1 MANVRGLW
9 VRLALLVSLLVPVW
23 FLVAAL
29 GARFGL
35 LDWRIGFGLMTYK
48 LSGPILLG
56 ALGFA
61 LIGLILALVVPP
73 RGGRL
78 LALVA
83 VLIPALGLGYGLT
96 AAKAAK
102 AIAPIHDISTDL
114 VDPPAFSPAVVAAR
128 AKVPGGNGVDL
139 ASAKLPDNPRFG
151 PLAGKP
157 VIDVQRA
164 AYRDIKPLV
173 TDTAAFDA
181 FQVALDT
188 AQAQKGWVIDRND
201 AASGMIEAH
210 ASTFWYGFTDDIVI
224 RVRALPDGSGSTI
237 DMRSTSRVGL
247 SDLGMN
253 SKRVRVYMAALNTE
267 LGKAATGG

>member
-29 GARFGL
+29 GTRFGL
-35 LDWRIGFGLMTYK
+35 FDWRVGFGLMTFK

-61 LIGLILALVVPP
+61 LIGLILALIVPP
-73 RGGRL
+73 RAGRR
-78 LALVA
+78 LALIA

-96 AAKAAK
+96 AASAAK
-102 AIAPIHDISTDL
+102 KIAPIHDITTDL
-114 VDPPAFSPAVVAAR
+114 ADPPAFSAAVIAAR

-139 ASAKLPDNPRFG
+139 ASAKLPDDPRFG

-157 VIDVQRA
+157 VVDVQRA
-164 AYRDIKPLV
+164 AYGDIKPLL
-173 TDTAAFDA
+173 TDSAAFDA

-188 AQAQKGWVIDRND
+188 AQAQKGWVVDRND
-201 AASGMIEAH
+201 SASGMIEAH
-210 ASTFWYGFTDDIVI
+210 ATSFWYGFTDDIVI
-224 RVRALPDGSGSTI
+224 RVRALPDDSGTMI

-253 SKRVRVYMAALNTE
+253 ARRVRAYMQALNTN
-267 LGKAATGG
+267 LGEAATGG